1 LSRKFIVSENLFDF
15 GPLLIN
21 KQIDSL
27 GDTDNKNKNTNSDV
41 FRIINTGRF
50 DCELEIGFSS
60 SALEN
65 QSEDKKTGI
74 FRVEP

>member
-21 KQIDSL
+21 KQMDIISANN
-27 GDTDNKNKNTNSDV
+27 NKNKNINSDV
-41 FRIINTGRF
+41 FRVVNTGRF
-50 DCELEIGFSS
+50 DCELEVGFSS

-65 QSEDKKTGI
+65 
-74 FRVEP
+74 